1 MGEPTDEFAATLA
14 LAKQGDPSAIAK
26 LVEQYEPKVRVVAR
40 VLLGRALRPYLDS
53 VDLVQSVH
61 RSLMVAL
68 RTHDYDL
75 ENPEQLVALA
85 ITMVRRKTARHWRK
99 MQRQKR
105 VGEGGRDSGDLPDV
119 LISLSDSRDDPAK
132 AAQFNDQIE
141 RLCKELD
148 ETERRMLDLRLQG
161 YTSAEVADELGMH
174 AVAVRVRWTRLRK
187 RLQDSGVVADWM

>member
-1 MGEPTDEFAATLA
+1 MTEHTDFAETLA
-14 LAKQGDPSAIAK
+14 LAKQGDPPAIAK

-75 ENPEQLVALA
+75 ANPEQLIALA
-85 ITMVRRKTARHWRK
+85 ITMVRRKTARHWRR
-99 MQRQKR
+99 MQRQR
-105 VGEGGRDSGDLPDV
+105 RMDGASDSKNLALV
-119 LISLSDSRDDPAK
+119 LASVSDSREGPAQE
-132 AAQFNDQIE
+132 AQFNDLLE
-141 RLCKELD
+141 RLCDKLD

-161 YTSAEVADELGMH
+161 YTSAEVAAELGLH